1 MVGRVVTEDDNSS
14 SIRYVEKDSEE
25 TVDLLV
31 NSEICISKSEA
42 RRIVHQMPHNKLET
56 LLSTA
61 ELKLEL
67 QEKEE
72 K

>member
-1 MVGRVVTEDDNSS
+1 MVGRVITEEGDNK
-14 SIRYVEKDSEE
+14 IRYVEKSSEE
-25 TVDLLV
+25 TIDLLV
-31 NSEICISKSEA
+31 NSEICVSKSEA
-42 RRIVHQMPHNKLET
+42 RRVVHQMPHKKLET

-67 QEKEE
+67 QENEE